1 MSVQM
6 TSINAYYEL
15 KEEGK
20 ISERQ
25 ELAFMTVR
33 KFYEEKGYWPTPK
46 EVHAYLAV
54 EQGNEVAQF
63 EGPNMVKPRITELL
77 EDPEDDYPDL
87 LEKKDVSRSQEYIE
101 ELLDDYSS
109 KKATPVKIA
118 EKYLDRQDIEDSEE
132 DKESDTGEENE
143 EHVSDGNEDSVIVS
157 GDELDDGD
165 EEQEENTD
173 DETVDDEDSPEPG
186 ELLYGSE
193 DSGSD
198 TDSEDSEDDSEED
211 DSLESMTM
219 DGVEYTKNEDGVW
232 VSEDGQ
238 EYLFPPGIDEEEYLE
253 DQEDTQQEESS
264 DDVDENKDREKEEK
278 QPSVNQF

>member
-1 MSVQM
+1 M

-25 ELAFMTVR
+25 ELAFMAVR
-33 KFYEEKGYWPTPK
+33 NFYDEKGYWPTPK
-46 EVHAYLAV
+46 EVHAFLAV
-54 EQGNEVAQF
+54 EQGNELAQF
-63 EGPNMVKPRITELL
+63 EGPNLVKPRITELL
-77 EDPEDDYPDL
+77 EDPEDDDPDL

-118 EKYLDRQDIEDSEE
+118 EKHLDRQDIEGSEGDEDSEE
-132 DKESDTGEENE
+132 VEEQQDENE
-143 EHVSDGNEDSVIVS
+143 VD
-157 GDELDDGD
+157 D
-165 EEQEENTD
+165 EE
-173 DETVDDEDSPEPG
+173 DDEDSPEPG

-193 DSGSD
+193 DEDSG
-198 TDSEDSEDDSEED
+198 TDSEDAVDDSEED
-211 DSLESMTM
+211 SEDRETMTM
-219 DGVEYTKNEDGVW
+219 DGVEYKKNEDGVW

-253 DQEDTQQEESS
+253 DQEDSQQEESS
-264 DDVDENKDREKEEK
+264 DDVDQQNEDREKEEK